1 MMETVEPA
9 GIRCPAAELKR
20 FLADAFVALAVPP
33 QDAATVAGLMAEA
46 DLNGL
51 DTHGSFR
58 LAQYVRRLRDG
69 GTNPN
74 PEIKTVRDMG
84 AIAVIDGDNG
94 LGHLAM
100 LKAAEIAMDKADQ
113 FGIGWVGV
121 RGGNHAGPATL
132 YVKKMLRRDQIGLC
146 AAVGN
151 ANHVAPWGGMD
162 LLLGTNPVAVAVPAG
177 DAPPFILDM
186 ATTIAAAGKIKTLAQ
201 RGEPMPEGWMVGRD
215 GKPMTD
221 PNRQKEGLL
230 LPIGGPKGYGL
241 AMAIGLLAGTLNS
254 AAFGSDVID
263 FTADTTSPTNTGQF
277 VAAISVKAFGDPD
290 MFKSTVDGIF
300 QDIRSSTPLPG
311 SDPIRIPGENRQSIV
326 EERSENGIPL
336 HANLLKALNSAADEL
351 QIDRIS
357 A

>member
-1 MMETVEPA
+1 MTEKAEPA
-9 GIRCPAAELKR
+9 GIRCPSAELER
-20 FLADAFVALAVPP
+20 FLTDAFVALAVP
-33 QDAATVAGLMAEA
+33 QADAETVAGLMVEA
-46 DLNGL
+46 DQTGL

-58 LAQYVRRLRDG
+58 LPQYMRRLRDG

-74 PEIKTVRDMG
+74 PDIRTVRDIG

-100 LKAAEIAMDKADQ
+100 LKAAELAMDKADQ

-132 YVKKMLRRDQIGLC
+132 YVKKPLQRDQIGLC

-162 LLLGTNPVAVAVPAG
+162 LLLGTNPIAVAVPAG
-177 DAPPFILDM
+177 DVPPFILDM
-186 ATTIAAAGKIKTLAQ
+186 ATTVAAAGKIKTLAQ
-201 RGEPMPEGWMVGRD
+201 RGEEMPEGWMVGRD
-215 GKPMTD
+215 GKPLTD
-221 PNRQKEGLL
+221 PSRQKEGLL

-241 AMAIGLLAGTLNS
+241 AMAVGLLAGTLNS
-254 AAFGSDVID
+254 AAFGSDVVD

-277 VAAISVKAFGDPD
+277 VAAISVKAFGDPAL
-290 MFKSTVDGIF
+290 FKSTVDTIF
-300 QDIRSSTPLPG
+300 REIRSSTPLPG
-311 SDPIRIPGENRQSIV
+311 SDPIRIPGENRESIARD
-326 EERSENGIPL
+326 RSENGIPL

-351 QIDRIS
+351 QIERIS
-357 A
+357 Q